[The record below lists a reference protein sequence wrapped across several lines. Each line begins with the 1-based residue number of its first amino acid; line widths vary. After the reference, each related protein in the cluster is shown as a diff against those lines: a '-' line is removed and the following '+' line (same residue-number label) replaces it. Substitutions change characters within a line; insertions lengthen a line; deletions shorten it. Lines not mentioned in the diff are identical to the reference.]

1 MPMIS
6 SNALKAILVLSW
18 LRVYGVIVPGA
29 VIFTAL
35 TAPADAFDFYAG
47 KTVDFIV
54 GNAPG
59 GGFDIYA
66 RTIAQ
71 HLGRHIPGNPTIVV
85 KNLPGAGGA
94 RAGHHINTVA
104 PKDGLTIG
112 AIMPGTIMGP
122 LLDEKPD
129 TSFDPAKVA
138 YLGTANTGTYIC
150 VTLDHSKTKTF
161 EQALTQKTIMGGIAA
176 GNSTND
182 IANLVKK
189 MTGAQFDL
197 VSGYKGTLDV
207 ALAIER
213 GELDGV
219 CGWNWSSAKSQ
230 KPDWIGAH
238 KLNFLAQIGL
248 QPNPELT
255 QMGAPEIWNYIKN
268 DESRKVMEVVVS
280 QQAFER
286 PYFTAQGTPSD
297 RVATLRTAFEATMHD
312 PQFLADAGK
321 MSIDVS
327 PLPGAQLQEMVQKLY
342 NTPKAVL
349 EQAKRAIRP

>member
-1 MPMIS
+1 MMLGRSMPWSRIPGLI
-6 SNALKAILVLSW
+6 AL
-18 LRVYGVIVPGA
+18 GA
-29 VIFTAL
+29 VMTGAMVAAI
-35 TAPADAFDFYAG
+35 AFDFYAG
-47 KTVDFIV
+47 KTVDLIV
-54 GNAPG
+54 GNSPG

-71 HLGRHIPGNPTIVV
+71 HLGRHILGNRAIVV
-85 KNLPGAGGA
+85 KNMPGAGGA
-94 RAGHHINTVA
+94 RAGHYISAVS

-129 TSFDPAKVA
+129 MSFDPTRVD

-161 EQALTQKTIMGGIAA
+161 EQALTQKTIMGGIAS

-189 MTGAQFDL
+189 MTGAQLDL
-197 VSGYKGTLDV
+197 VSGYKGTVDV

-230 KPDWIGAH
+230 KPNWVAAH
-238 KLNFLAQIGL
+238 RLNFLAQIGL

-255 QMGAPEIWNYIKN
+255 AMGAPE
-268 DESRKVMEVVVS
+268 
-280 QQAFER
+280 
-286 PYFTAQGTPSD
+286 
-297 RVATLRTAFEATMHD
+297 
-312 PQFLADAGK
+312 
-321 MSIDVS
+321 
-327 PLPGAQLQEMVQKLY
+327 
-342 NTPKAVL
+342 
-349 EQAKRAIRP
+349 

>member
-1 MPMIS
+1 MIS
-6 SNALKAILVLSW
+6 NRASDAASTLSW
-18 LRVYGVIVPGA
+18 LRVHGVAALGA
-29 VIFTAL
+29 ITIAAL
-35 TAPADAFDFYAG
+35 TAPADAYDFYAG

-66 RTIAQ
+66 RAIAQ
-71 HLGRHIPGNPTIVV
+71 HLGRHISGNPTIVV
-85 KNLPGAGGA
+85 KNMPGAGGA
-94 RAGHHINTVA
+94 RVGHHISAVA

-122 LLDEKPD
+122 LLDDKPD

-150 VTLDHSKTKTF
+150 VTFDHSKTKTF

-182 IANLVKK
+182 IANLVKR

-197 VSGYKGTLDV
+197 ISGYKGTVDV

-255 QMGAPEIWNYIKN
+255 RMGAPEIWPYIKN
-268 DESRKVMEVVVS
+268 DESRKVVEVVVS

-286 PYFTAQGTPSD
+286 PYFIAQGTPVD
-297 RVATLRTAFEATMHD
+297 LVTTLRTAFDTTMRD

-342 NTPKAVL
+342 DTPKAIL
-349 EQAKRAIRP
+349 EQARRAIRP

>member
-1 MPMIS
+1 LS
-6 SNALKAILVLSW
+6 S
-18 LRVYGVIVPGA
+18 
-29 VIFTAL
+29 
-35 TAPADAFDFYAG
+35 PARAYDFYAG
-47 KTVDFIV
+47 KTVDLIV
-54 GNAPG
+54 GNSPG

-71 HLGRHIPGNPTIVV
+71 HLGRHIPGNPAIVV
-85 KNLPGAGGA
+85 KNMPGAGGA
-94 RAGHHINTVA
+94 RAGHYISIISS
-104 PKDGLTIG
+104 KDGLTIG

-129 TSFDPAKVA
+129 MSFDPTKVD

-182 IANLVKK
+182 IANLIKK

-197 VSGYKGTLDV
+197 VSGYKGTLDL

-230 KPDWIGAH
+230 KPDWVAAH
-238 KLNFLAQIGL
+238 RLNFLAQIGL
-248 QPNPELT
+248 EPNAELT
-255 QMGAPEIWNYIKN
+255 SLGAPEIWQYIKN
-268 DESRKVMEVVVS
+268 EESRKVAEIVIS
-280 QQAFER
+280 QQIFER
-286 PYFTAQGTPSD
+286 PYFTAQGAPAE
-297 RVATLRTAFEATMHD
+297 RVAALRAAFDATLHD
-312 PQFLADAGK
+312 AQFLADAGK
-321 MSIDVS
+321 SGIDVS
-327 PLPGAQLQEMVQKLY
+327 PLPGARLQEVVQKLY
-342 NTPKAVL
+342 DTPKAFL

>member
-1 MPMIS
+1 MP
-6 SNALKAILVLSW
+6 W
-18 LRVYGVIVPGA
+18 LRIPSLIALCA
-29 VIFTAL
+29 VMTGTMAL
-35 TAPADAFDFYAG
+35 ASADDFYAG
-47 KTVDFIV
+47 KIVDLIV

-71 HLGRHIPGNPTIVV
+71 HLGRHIPGNRAIVV
-85 KNLPGAGGA
+85 KNMPGAGGA
-94 RAGHHINTVA
+94 RAGHYISTMSA
-104 PKDGLTIG
+104 KDGLTVG

-122 LLDEKPD
+122 LLDDRPD
-129 TSFDPAKVA
+129 MSFDPTRVD

-150 VTLDHSKTKTF
+150 VTLAPAKTRTF
-161 EQALTQKTIMGGIAA
+161 EQALTRKTIMGGIAA

-189 MTGAQFDL
+189 MTGAQLDL

-207 ALAIER
+207 ALAMER

-230 KPDWIGAH
+230 KPDWIAAH

-248 QPNPELT
+248 EPNPELT
-255 QMGAPEIWNYIKN
+255 GMGAQEIWRYIKN
-268 DESRKVMEVVVS
+268 DESRKVAEVVVS
-280 QQAFER
+280 QQTFER
-286 PYFTAQGTPSD
+286 PYFTAQGAPAE
-297 RVATLRTAFEATMHD
+297 RVAALRAAFDATMHD
-312 PQFLADAGK
+312 PRFLADAQRLG
-321 MSIDVS
+321 IDVS
-327 PLPGAQLQEMVQKLY
+327 PLPGARLQEAVRKLY
-342 NTPKAVL
+342 DTPIAVL

>member
-1 MPMIS
+1 MISNHS
-6 SNALKAILVLSW
+6 SNAASGLSW
-18 LRVYGVIVPGA
+18 LRVRGVVALGTVVIAAWTVPAGA
-29 VIFTAL
+29 Y
-35 TAPADAFDFYAG
+35 DFYAG

-66 RTIAQ
+66 RAIAQ
-71 HLGRHIPGNPTIVV
+71 QLGRHIPGNPTIVV
-85 KNLPGAGGA
+85 KNMPGAGGA
-94 RAGHHINTVA
+94 RAGHQISTVA

-112 AIMPGTIMGP
+112 SIMPGTIMGP
-122 LLDEKPD
+122 LLDDKPD

-150 VTLDHSKTKTF
+150 VTFDHSKTKTL
-161 EQALTQKTIMGGIAA
+161 EQALTQKTIMGGIAP

-189 MTGAQFDL
+189 MTGAQFEL
-197 VSGYKGTLDV
+197 VSGYKGTLDL

-230 KPDWIGAH
+230 KPDWISAH

-248 QPNPELT
+248 QPNPELAG
-255 QMGAPEIWNYIKN
+255 MGAPEIWPYIKN
-268 DESRKVMEVVVS
+268 EESRKVVEVVVS

-286 PYFTAQGTPSD
+286 PYFIAQGTPAD
-297 RVATLRTAFEATMHD
+297 LVATLRAAFDATMRD
-312 PQFLADAGK
+312 PQFLADAGR

-327 PLPGAQLQEMVQKLY
+327 PLPGAELQEMVQKLY
-342 NTPKAVL
+342 GTPKAIL
-349 EQAKRAIRP
+349 DQAKRAIRP